1 MDDNIALS
9 TDAFNKQKSLLP
21 DQTINNVKFHGDAGD
36 YFSLWLKNIIF
47 CILTL
52 GIYLPWAM
60 VSRRRYFM
68 NATEINHTRFEY
80 HAKPTEILFGFILTG
95 VSLLLIPVLASV
107 SPTLGLL
114 MMLVVIILMPYA
126 LIRLWNF
133 NVRNTS
139 FREHRFAYQ
148 CNYMRLYLVVLIL
161 PVLLLVVTM
170 VCSVM
175 FSQWYVKVATG
186 SAVDNVFRLMLMT
199 SIIPLA
205 GLFLIWSVQ
214 GKQLCELLVNNL
226 SYNKTAFSLSLSYKR
241 LMLISLITVLL
252 LSPFVAAGFS
262 QLSDLTFLMM
272 IPEEVWTANLR
283 AMVIIKISL
292 FYLLFFCGAMTAG
305 IYFRVSCW
313 TYVINSMTLGN
324 LRFRCNMT
332 YLSYLFLILSNF
344 LLIICT
350 LGFGSAYA
358 DIRHARYL
366 ARHIWIVGDMD
377 SISDSNKSET
387 PADRSRYDNVVVS
400 AD

>member
-9 TDAFNKQKSLLP
+9 TDSFNKRKSLLP
-21 DQTINNVKFHGDAGD
+21 EQTINNVTFHGDTGD

-60 VSRRRYFM
+60 VNRRRYFM

-95 VSLLLIPVLASV
+95 VSLLLIPVLTSV

-114 MMLVVIILMPYA
+114 MMLVVFILMPYA
-126 LIRLWNF
+126 MIRLWHF
-133 NVRNTS
+133 NVHNTS

-148 CNYMRLYLVVLIL
+148 CHYMRLYLVVLIL

-170 VCSVM
+170 VCSII
-175 FSQWYVKVATG
+175 FSKWYVNVATG
-186 SAVDNVFRLMLMT
+186 PAVDNAFSLMLMT
-199 SIIPLA
+199 SIIPLT

-214 GKQLCELLVNNL
+214 GKQLGELLVNNL

-252 LSPFVAAGFS
+252 LSPFLAAGFS
-262 QLSDLTFLMM
+262 QLNDLTFLMM
-272 IPEEVWTANLR
+272 IPKEVWTESLR

-292 FYLLFFCGAMTAG
+292 FYLLIFCGLIIAG
-305 IYFRVSCW
+305 IYYRVSCG
-313 TYVINSMTLGN
+313 TYAINSMTLGN
-324 LRFRCNMT
+324 LRFRCNVT
-332 YLSYLFLILSNF
+332 YFSYLFLILSNT

-350 LGFGSAYA
+350 LGFGYAYA
-358 DIRHARYL
+358 DIRHARYM

-377 SISDSNKSET
+377 TISDSNESET
-387 PADRSRYDNVVVS
+387 TAGSSRYENIVVS
-400 AD
+400 VD